1 MIRAVK
7 LNLKNGKT
15 ITIRQ
20 VRAADFEATEVF
32 RKAFSRDV
40 GAVQTM
46 QYPGRPTPSKEGFL
60 KFIEENCS
68 LAAFDGNKVIGMCSV
83 NLLRNGHPYSGH
95 AAGMGMMM
103 LQKYTHNGIGGKFF
117 DIAEKWARE
126 HNIHKLQAEVRHNNI
141 PSIANCIKHGFIIT
155 GIHYDAAFINGK
167 WVHEYIVEKMLEK

>member
-1 MIRAVK
+1 MLRAVK
-7 LNLKNGKT
+7 LKLKNGKD

-20 VRAADFEATEVF
+20 VKPADYDAVEDFGQKFA
-32 RKAFSRDV
+32 SDP
-40 GAVQTM
+40 GAIQTM
-46 QYPGRPTPSKEGFL
+46 QYPGRPRHSKESFL
-60 KFIEENCS
+60 KHISENCS
-68 LAAFDGNKVIGMCSV
+68 LAAFDGNKIIGMCSV

-126 HNIHKLQAEVRHNNI
+126 HSIHKLQAEVRHNNI
-141 PSIANCIKHGFIIT
+141 SSIANCIKHGFIIT